1 MTIFQG
7 MFFLLSG
14 KPVTHLNSNFVQ
26 NRLRRLPSR
35 QTKHYRKSLAIE
47 WYTGNDTKCCT
58 FLYIAR
64 FLQTILLI
72 SPWKSGGRGDF
83 LVNRASLDVAA
94 RRFSQ
99 TFRGFRWWDGTLRLH
114 VCDQLQMDHSKSF
127 LHGLLVTCR
136 ASDHVIQWD
145 IARFH
150 HCLQI
155 AIGFICICLSIVWFC
170 LTLF

>member
-1 MTIFQG
+1 MVNPWPT
-7 MFFLLSG
+7 LSRISY
-14 KPVTHLNSNFVQ
+14 KIVFEDCLHDRQLNIIESRLPLNDIPVTIQ
-26 NRLRRLPSR
+26 NAVL
-35 QTKHYRKSLAIE
+35 
-47 WYTGNDTKCCT
+47 
-58 FLYIAR
+58 FYIAR

-145 IARFH
+145 VARFH
-150 HCLQI
+150 HCHQI

>member
-35 QTKHYRKSLAIE
+35 QTNESRLPL
-47 WYTGNDTKCCT
+47 NDIPVTIQNAVL
-58 FLYIAR
+58 FYIAR

-136 ASDHVIQWD
+136 ALDHVIQWD
-145 IARFH
+145 VARFH
-150 HCLQI
+150 HCHQI